1 MSPIINL
8 FQALKIYPDAYKQ
21 LTCNELLFTN
31 YDCPQPRGKQSFFIE
46 QNLIMYVISGRRI
59 FHKGS
64 QSWDMASGVCSF
76 VKKGTHF
83 SERLL
88 DDSWCVM
95 AFFMPDHFLRELV
108 SENKSNLKLSGLPE
122 ANIDHVLLLDVNPL
136 SESIFHSMHA
146 YFLQDPPPPESMLE
160 LKFRELVLSLL
171 INPKNSRLLSH
182 LDNLSKGG
190 RPTLEEI
197 MQENYSFHLTLAD
210 YAKLACTSVPTF
222 KREFKKLFKDSP
234 AKWVLKK
241 KLCQAAEFLSNSEMT
256 ISEISMEC
264 GFENESHFSRVFR
277 KQYGEAPTRW
287 RNRFHAENP
296 SVAEQRKN

>member
-8 FQALKIYPDAYKQ
+8 FQALKNYPDACRK
-21 LTCNELLFTN
+21 LICNELLFTN

-59 FHKGS
+59 FHKGR
-64 QSWDMASGVCSF
+64 QSWDMSTGVCSF

-88 DDSWCVM
+88 DDGWCVM
-95 AFFMPDHFLRELV
+95 AFFMPDHFLRETV
-108 SENKSNLKLSGLPE
+108 TENRNNLKLSALPE
-122 ANIDHVLLLDVNPL
+122 ANIDHVLLLDVSPL
-136 SESIFHSMHA
+136 GESIFQSMQA
-146 YFLQDPPPPESMLE
+146 YFLQDPAPPESLVI
-160 LKFRELVLSLL
+160 LKFRELLLSLL
-171 INPKNSRLLSH
+171 INPKNARFLSH
-182 LDNLSKGG
+182 LNNLSKGG
-190 RPTLEEI
+190 RPSLEEI

-210 YAKLACTSVPTF
+210 FARLTCTSVPTF
-222 KREFKKLFKDSP
+222 KREFKKVFKDSP

-241 KLCQAAEFLSNSEMT
+241 KLCQAAEFLSNSEM
-256 ISEISMEC
+256 SVAEISMEC

-287 RNRFHAENP
+287 RNIFHAKTQ
-296 SVAEQRKN
+296 S